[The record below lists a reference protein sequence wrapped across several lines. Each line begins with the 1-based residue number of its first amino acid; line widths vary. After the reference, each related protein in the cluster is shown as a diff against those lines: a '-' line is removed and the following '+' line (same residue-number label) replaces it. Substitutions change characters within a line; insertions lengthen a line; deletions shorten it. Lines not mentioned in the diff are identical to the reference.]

1 LISYCPVSKL
11 RPSCGT
17 EDGDPSQVWTGRPGS
32 GGHPGT
38 VLEPQRVFEEIGLES
53 GDTLLD
59 GGRGGGRFSIPGAE
73 IVGERGK
80 VYAFD
85 ASEER
90 LAPLREAITERNL
103 ANIEAFVD
111 DVTKHISVSDNG
123 IDVCLM
129 ANVFHGLVE
138 RDTIEYALREIRRV
152 LKPDGILAA
161 VDLKK
166 NAERP
171 PGPPPSV
178 RLSPEEVEELVD
190 KHGFKKERSVHV
202 GPYHYLVVFST

>member
-1 LISYCPVSKL
+1 M
-11 RPSCGT
+11 
-17 EDGDPSQVWTGRPGS
+17 WTGRPGS

-73 IVGERGK
+73 IVGEQGK

-123 IDVCLM
+123 IDVGLM

-152 LKPDGILAA
+152 LKLDGILAV
-161 VDLKK
+161 VDFKK
-166 NAERP
+166 NAQRP

-178 RLSPEEVEELVD
+178 RLSPEEVGEVVA
-190 KHGFKKERSVHV
+190 KHGFEKGHSVDI
-202 GPYHYLVVFST
+202 GPYQYLVLFDSVVEGG

>member
-1 LISYCPVSKL
+1 MAQGMAMRHKS
-11 RPSCGT
+11 GQA
-17 EDGDPSQVWTGRPGS
+17 GHGS
-32 GGHPGT
+32 GGHSGT
-38 VLEPQRVFEEIGLES
+38 VLDPQRVFEGIGLKS

-59 GGRGGGRFSIPGAE
+59 VGCGGGRFSIPGAE
-73 IVGERGK
+73 IVGERVK
-80 VYAFD
+80 VYALD

-90 LAPLREAITERNL
+90 LAPLREAITVRNL

-152 LKPDGILAA
+152 LKPDGILAV
-161 VDLKK
+161 VDFKK

-171 PGPPPSV
+171 PGPPSV
-178 RLSPEEVEELVD
+178 RLSPEEVEEVVA
-190 KHGFKKERSVHV
+190 KHGFEKGYSVDI
-202 GPYHYLVVFST
+202 GPYQYLVLFNSVVEGG